1 MANQMWMGIPSKHMQ
16 WVPCPSIDSGITRKR
31 YVERIQF
38 ENGGGDV
45 ARSPQYQ
52 LEYNLSMSG
61 PAHEVDGIDAI
72 NRFASGFYGDGYI
85 YVAHPTNF
93 ETNLFPAAWASPA
106 LIEQGWAN
114 IATSVPT
121 FADTNVS
128 SYGQP
133 SRTATWHVTNDA
145 GTYTKVVTLIIPPTH
160 TLNLGVS
167 GVATGSGVVRVRPV
181 NVDGSYAAVT
191 DLTLLSKSSSTRMN
205 TTFSGSSYQAV
216 KLYIT
221 RSNDTPT
228 VRTNYITNPSFEVNT
243 TGWSNSSS
251 TSVVSADQK
260 KYGVSSAYVTPS
272 SNTGGITY
280 SATVTSGQQYTFSAW
295 VYSEVEKN
303 LKVSATN
310 PTTSGTTTLVAANT
324 WTRLS
329 VTFTA
334 NSTSSV
340 LSVVGTDDTTV
351 FYVDGAML
359 ENSATAGTYFDGSTP
374 DNSQETNTWSGAA
387 NASVS
392 TQSIANYSTV
402 SITSMMAQLYK
413 TGLTPT
419 LPTSHYTGE
428 GSTGLMFADDAIV
441 ENYSYMYPPRKGIST
456 TLVEVEAWR

>member
-1 MANQMWMGIPSKHMQ
+1 MANQMWMGIPGKHMQ
-16 WVPCPSIDSGITRKR
+16 WVPCPSIDSGITRNR

-72 NRFASGFYGDGYI
+72 NRFASGFYGEGYI

-114 IATSVPT
+114 IATSKPN
-121 FADTNVS
+121 FANTNVS

-133 SRTATWHVTNDA
+133 SRTATWNVTNDA
-145 GTYTKVVTLIIPPTH
+145 GTYTKAVTLAIPPTH

-167 GVATGSGVVRVRPV
+167 GIATGSGVVRVRPV
-181 NVDGSYAAVT
+181 NVNNTYGAAT
-191 DLTLLSKSSSTRMN
+191 NLTLLSKSSSTRMN
-205 TTFSGSSYQAV
+205 TTFSGSTYCAV
-216 KLYIT
+216 QLYIT
-221 RSNDTPT
+221 RS
-228 VRTNYITNPSFEVNT
+228 
-243 TGWSNSSS
+243 SSS
-251 TSVVSADQK
+251 
-260 KYGVSSAYVTPS
+260 
-272 SNTGGITY
+272 
-280 SATVTSGQQYTFSAW
+280 
-295 VYSEVEKN
+295 
-303 LKVSATN
+303 
-310 PTTSGTTTLVAANT
+310 
-324 WTRLS
+324 
-329 VTFTA
+329 
-334 NSTSSV
+334 
-340 LSVVGTDDTTV
+340 
-351 FYVDGAML
+351 
-359 ENSATAGTYFDGSTP
+359 AG
-374 DNSQETNTWSGAA
+374 
-387 NASVS
+387 
-392 TQSIANYSTV
+392 TV

-441 ENYSYMYPPRKGIST
+441 ETYSYMYPPRKGIST